1 MPPLSYKEH
10 MKDQN
15 GSDRLKKYSILMT
28 IIAGV
33 FLLIIVFLAVNGC
46 QDNAENGDMLSSPQ
60 TDAASVNEQTG
71 TDHFDIDTSTED
83 MTAGTRTDD
92 EAYTEAEIR
101 AGEKSYIETETRTG
115 EKSYTETETRTYDN
129 TYTGAAARGEN
140 MSYDSISVGDITK
153 DTDEESAAY
162 YVAQGWFNMIKKAN
176 IDADI
181 VFFGD
186 SLIQRSDFAKYFPE
200 KSIINLGLG
209 GSTIC
214 GASQRVGMIP
224 ELSPEKIFVMVGVN
238 VLRDD
243 TADTCLEE
251 YAALIDNIKYAMPQ
265 AEIYIHSIL
274 PISQGY
280 RDGLPCSAQ
289 TTESFNS
296 ALRELSD
303 QKGVTFIDIYGLF
316 ESDGCLIESLSDDG
330 VHINSAG
337 YDIWAEAIK
346 EYIYE

>member
-10 MKDQN
+10 MKDPK
-15 GSDRLKKYSILMT
+15 GPDRLKKYSILMT

-33 FLLIIVFLAVNGC
+33 FLLIIIFLAVNGC
-46 QDNAENGDMLSSPQ
+46 QDNAENRDMLSSPL

-71 TDHFDIDTSTED
+71 ADHSDIDTSTED
-83 MTAGTRTDD
+83 MTAEAHTGDK
-92 EAYTEAEIR
+92 AYTEAE
-101 AGEKSYIETETRTG
+101 TRTG
-115 EKSYTETETRTYDN
+115 DKSYTETETRAGDN
-129 TYTGAAARGEN
+129 AYTEAAARSEN
-140 MSYDSISVGDITK
+140 MPYDSISVGDITK

-162 YVAQGWFNMIKKAN
+162 YVAQGWFNMIRKAN

-186 SLIQRSDFAKYFPE
+186 SLIQRSDFTKYFPE

-209 GSTIC
+209 GSTIR
-214 GASQRVGMIP
+214 GAAQRVGMIP

-238 VLRDD
+238 ALRDD

-251 YAALIDNIKYAMPQ
+251 YAALIDNIKYVMPQ

-280 RDGLPCSAQ
+280 REGLPCSAQ